1 MRMFHRDGEEILTF
15 RVYDSAGNC
24 ISEFTGTM
32 SEWQRDVAPALGQ
45 ARRDPSKSYLN

>member
-1 MRMFHRDGEEILTF
+1 MFHRDGQEIMTF

-32 SEWQRDVAPALGQ
+32 SEWQRDVAPALG
-45 ARRDPSKSYLN
+45 RTGRDTGREYLN